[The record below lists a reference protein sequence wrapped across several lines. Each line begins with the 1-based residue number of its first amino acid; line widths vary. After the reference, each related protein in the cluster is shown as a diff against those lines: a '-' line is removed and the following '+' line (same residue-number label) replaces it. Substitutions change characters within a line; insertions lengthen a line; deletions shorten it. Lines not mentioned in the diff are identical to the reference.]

1 MKRVLSV
8 GVVAGLIVV
17 LCVLSVG
24 PAKRDESGPID
35 AGQSRVDHEVRHR
48 VRVPVSAFRTP
59 DSTAMLRAEQRK
71 APALLPSPSAEEI
84 PGEYVLSFY
93 SSADRDAFLGALADH
108 NVTLLGRLH
117 VGNSVRIRVA
127 DRAALD
133 AILRDSPVATD
144 ISRNV
149 YARLPGADEMTPMT
163 PDGPYQSF
171 RNQALDWLGLSGD
184 NTSWGRGVT
193 VAVLDNG
200 VVDPA
205 VLRGS
210 NVREIDLVH
219 ESTTA
224 VENSS
229 GHGLAVASLI
239 VGAGD
244 HVTGVVPAA
253 DILSVKVLASD
264 GVGDSFTVSQ
274 GIVEAADAGARV
286 INLSLGTRADSHVL
300 RAAVAYAVSKG
311 ATVVAAVGNDAIEG
325 VTYPARYPDV
335 LAVGSVDGT
344 GRHIFFSNRG
354 DVDVVAP
361 GSGVAAAGPAGDDV
375 YFSGTSASAPFVSGV
390 AAGLI
395 SENPSTTPA
404 EIISIIQRTADD
416 AGKPGNDESYGDG
429 ILNIRRILDRTT
441 SGVYDIAVG
450 RPYLPPPTG
459 SSEERWVHVFGQ
471 NRGTEPLD
479 VVELH
484 IETSRGE
491 QVARFYNV
499 GVGETVHRD
508 IAVSPYEAEDKDGFS
523 IVVTA
528 RIPRNTDQ
536 YPANNSVA
544 SRIRSVPL
552 TGSE

>member
-1 MKRVLSV
+1 MKRVLTL
-8 GVVAGLIVV
+8 GVVAAVFVALYV
-17 LCVLSVG
+17 LFVG
-24 PAKRDESGPID
+24 P
-35 AGQSRVDHEVRHR
+35 GQHDVSVPGDSPRPRAAHDIRSRP
-48 VRVPVSAFRTP
+48 RVPATPSRRP
-59 DSTAMLRAEQRK
+59 DSEEMLRAEQRGG
-71 APALLPSPSAEEI
+71 PVLRDSPSAEEI

-93 SSADRDAFLGALADH
+93 SGADRDAFLRELVDH
-108 NVTLLGRLH
+108 NATLLGRVH

-149 YARLPGADEMTPMT
+149 YARLPGTDEMTPLM

-171 RNQALDWLGLSGD
+171 SNQALEWLGLSGD
-184 NTSWGRGVT
+184 NSSWGRGVT

-200 VVDPA
+200 VVDPS
-205 VLRGS
+205 VLRGVD
-210 NVREIDLVH
+210 VREMDLVH
-219 ESTTA
+219 EA
-224 VENSS
+224 ADADGDSS

-239 VGAGD
+239 VGDGD
-244 HVTGVVPAA
+244 DVAGVVPAA
-253 DILSVKVLASD
+253 DILSIKVLGAD

-274 GIVEAADAGARV
+274 GIVEAVDAGARV
-286 INLSLGTRADSHVL
+286 INLSLGTRGDSHVL

-311 ATVVAAVGNDAIEG
+311 ATVVAAVGNEAIEG
-325 VTYPARYPDV
+325 VTYPARYSDV
-335 LAVGSVDGT
+335 LAVGSVDGS

-361 GSGVAAAGPAGDDV
+361 GSGVAAAGPAGTDV

-395 SENPSTTPA
+395 SEDPSTTPG
-404 EIISIIQRTADD
+404 EVISIIQRTADD
-416 AGKPGNDESYGDG
+416 AGKPGNDESYGTG
-429 ILNIRRILDRTT
+429 ILNIRRILDRST
-441 SGVYDIAVG
+441 SGIYDIAVG
-450 RPYLPPPTG
+450 RPYLSPAAG
-459 SSEERWVHVFGQ
+459 ASDERSVQVFGQ

-484 IETSRGE
+484 VETSRGE

-499 GVGETVHRD
+499 DVGETVHRE
-508 IAVSPYEAEDKDGFS
+508 IAVSPYEVDAEDGFS
-523 IVVTA
+523 IAVTA

-536 YPANNSVA
+536 YPANNSVV
-544 SRIRSVPL
+544 SRIRSLPP
-552 TGSE
+552 TASE